1 MDDRPEITD
10 NERCQMCIHL
20 GNDRYLYIEAEPNTF
35 PDAQTILQKAEDG
48 KLTDKECE
56 QFRMAEI
63 DYHQL
68 PDDIKQQ
75 VIICC
80 GIRAPQNYT
89 TSYYKQLIAEGAFSL
104 GLC

>member
-1 MDDRPEITD
+1 MDGRPEITD
-10 NERCQMCIHL
+10 DERCQMCIHL
-20 GNDRYLYIEAEPNTF
+20 GNDRYLYLEAEPNAF
-35 PDAQTILQKAEDG
+35 SDARTILQKAEDG

-75 VIICC
+75 VIISY
-80 GIRAPQNYT
+80 GIRAPRNYT
-89 TSYYKQLIAEGAFSL
+89 PAYYKQLIVEGAFSL